1 MDRDGWHLWA
11 VFYARR
17 VDPPTSPP
25 VVIRAGSED
34 EREEKIAAYLKHG
47 RKALDE

>member
-17 VDPPTSPP
+17 LNTSPP
-25 VVIRAGSED
+25 VVIRADSEE
-34 EREEKIAAYLKHG
+34 ERDAKIAAYLKHG